1 MIAKFNQR
9 SALGFRFDILPFYEN
24 NRSWDN
30 ILPFYENNRS
40 WEDHCAVLL
49 EFKKENK
56 GSVRVPLKHKADL
69 RLGKWVQTD

>member
-9 SALGFRFDILPFYEN
+9 SALGLRFDILPFYEN
-24 NRSWDN
+24 NRSW
-30 ILPFYENNRS
+30 
-40 WEDHCAVLL
+40 EDHYAVLL

>member
-24 NRSWDN
+24 NRSWDD

-40 WEDHCAVLL
+40 WEDHYAVLL

-56 GSVRVPLKHKADL
+56 GRARVPLKYKADL
-69 RLGKWVQTD
+69 QLEKWVQTD